1 MAERVVGMMF
11 VGTSGFSYT
20 SWRGKFYPTDLKSED
35 FLSYYSK
42 QLNSVEIN
50 SSFYAAP
57 SPGMIR
63 SWSGKTSGSFRFA
76 FKAPRQITH
85 ILKLDGKLAVEASQ
99 SLEHTVN
106 LLGEKKGPVLFQLP
120 PYLRQDLPRLE
131 GFLNHTSTLHGR
143 VFEFRHSSWMT
154 DETYKLLEKYHA
166 GFCIAETED
175 MAPVYQVTGGI
186 AYFRLR
192 KDHYDQKIVTDWSK
206 KIEELSKGMPE
217 TYVYLRHD
225 ESGENAGLALRLL
238 GNK

>member
-1 MAERVVGMMF
+1 MMF

-20 SWRGKFYPTDLKSED
+20 SWRGKFYPSDLKSED

-50 SSFYAAP
+50 NSFYASP

-63 SWSGKTSGSFRFA
+63 TWSGKTSDSFRFA

-85 ILKLDGKLAVEASQ
+85 ILKLEGKLAVEASHRLEQ
-99 SLEHTVN
+99 SVN
-106 LLGEKKGPVLFQLP
+106 LLGEKRGPLLFQLP

-131 GFLNHTSTLHGR
+131 SFLNHTSGMPGR
-143 VFEFRHSSWMT
+143 VFEFRHNSWMT
-154 DETYKLLEKYHA
+154 DETYKLLDKYYA
-166 GFCIAETED
+166 GFCVAETED
-175 MAPVYQVTGGI
+175 MAPVLHVTGGL

-192 KDHYDQKIVTDWSK
+192 KDQYDQKTIVDWSK
-206 KIEELSKGMPE
+206 KIGELSKGLDQ

-225 ESGENAGLALRLL
+225 ETGENAGLALRLL
-238 GNK
+238 GKQ

>member
-1 MAERVVGMMF
+1 MMF

-20 SWRGKFYPTDLKSED
+20 SWRGKFYPSDLKSED

-50 SSFYAAP
+50 NSFYASP

-63 SWSGKTSGSFRFA
+63 TWSGKTSDSFRFA

-85 ILKLDGKLAVEASQ
+85 ILKLDGKLAVEASHRLEQ
-99 SLEHTVN
+99 SVN
-106 LLGEKKGPVLFQLP
+106 LLGEKRGPLLFQLP

-131 GFLNHTSTLHGR
+131 SFLNHTSGMNGR

-154 DETYKLLEKYHA
+154 DETYKLLDKYHA

-175 MAPVYQVTGGI
+175 MAPVLQVTGGL

-192 KDHYDQKIVTDWSK
+192 KDHYDQKTIVDWSK
-206 KIEELSKGMPE
+206 KIGELSKGLAE

-225 ESGENAGLALRLL
+225 ETGENAGLALKLL
-238 GNK
+238 GKQ

>member
-1 MAERVVGMMF
+1 MMF

-50 SSFYAAP
+50 NSFYASP

-63 SWSGKTSGSFRFA
+63 TWSGKTSDSFRFA

-85 ILKLDGKLAVEASQ
+85 ILKLDGKLAVEASHRLEQ
-99 SLEHTVN
+99 SVN
-106 LLGEKKGPVLFQLP
+106 LLGEKRGPLLFQLP

-131 GFLNHTSTLHGR
+131 SFLNHTSGMNGR

-154 DETYKLLEKYHA
+154 DETYKLLDKYHA

-175 MAPVYQVTGGI
+175 MAPVLQVTGGL

-192 KDHYDQKIVTDWSK
+192 KDRYDQKTIVDWGK
-206 KIEELSKGMPE
+206 KIGELSKGLAE

-225 ESGENAGLALRLL
+225 ETGENAGLAISLL
-238 GNK
+238 KKQ